1 MNWIVTFGALLKR
14 DTRDLARHIG
24 VVAGNMIVPLVF
36 LLVASAGFSDAFGR
50 ALGDPYD
57 TYVTFAEYLTPGLA
71 NLVLFVAVT
80 RSMLAMLEGPGA
92 ADMRLLTSSP
102 LPSWFVVL
110 GKIVTAS
117 VLATFQAGLFI
128 ALSPIA
134 GAGVDFVGW
143 LLALPGLLLV
153 AMMLSAVSLSL
164 LVVAPR
170 LRSFSAMMLLIV
182 WPGFLV
188 SSALY
193 PLWKFTDFGADYLN
207 VIAEANPFTH
217 AVELIRYASEGQ
229 LEPVSLLVVV
239 GVGAAAFLGVMAA
252 LSPRFGLLTRRPRPG
267 AWAEPATE

>member
-1 MNWIVTFGALLKR
+1 MNGIVAFGALLKR

-193 PLWKFTDFGADYLN
+193 PLWKFTDYGADYLSVVAN
-207 VIAEANPFTH
+207 ANPFTH
-217 AVELIRYASEGQ
+217 GVELVRYAMERQVGTIG
-229 LEPVSLLVVV
+229 LIVVIA
-239 GVGAAAFLGVMAA
+239 VGAVAVSAAAVLIA
-252 LSPRFGLLTRRPRPG
+252 RRPAIWGQREN
-267 AWAEPATE
+267 WAKA